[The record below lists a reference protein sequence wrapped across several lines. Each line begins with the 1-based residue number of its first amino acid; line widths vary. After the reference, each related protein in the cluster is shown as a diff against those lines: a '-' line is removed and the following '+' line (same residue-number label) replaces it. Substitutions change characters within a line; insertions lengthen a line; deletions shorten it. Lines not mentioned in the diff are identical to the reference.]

1 MTPYLK
7 AMYFMA
13 LFINASNDFLGYKRA
28 MRVSKKEINKSAMSY
43 FPPASKAERKLRLK
57 ASPQNKQQFFKKI
70 KASMIW
76 AFEKYFKKGFR
87 IF

>member
-1 MTPYLK
+1 MIWAFEK
-7 AMYFMA
+7 YF
-13 LFINASNDFLGYKRA
+13 
-28 MRVSKKEINKSAMSY
+28 KKCFRIFY
-43 FPPASKAERKLRLK
+43 FPPASKEERKLRLK

-76 AFEKYFKKGFR
+76 AFEKYFKKCFR

>member
-1 MTPYLK
+1 
-7 AMYFMA
+7 
-13 LFINASNDFLGYKRA
+13 
-28 MRVSKKEINKSAMSY
+28 MSY